1 MFYDCFWKNKMKIKK
16 QTKLKSMQ
24 NKIKKP
30 HKQHRHSLCTCWS
43 FMDISRIVSENVGV
57 CFIFELQKMKRQKK
71 QTQKNPNKITLWSW
85 NLLININKVKE
96 NTLLTNNALQ
106 NTFLVLKLHS
116 KPVYG

>member
-30 HKQHRHSLCTCWS
+30 HRHSLCTCWS

-71 QTQKNPNKITLWSW
+71 QTQKKTQT
-85 NLLININKVKE
+85 K
-96 NTLLTNNALQ
+96 
-106 NTFLVLKLHS
+106 
-116 KPVYG
+116 